1 MFKSVRVKSVFLF
14 VALLGTIGLS
24 AQGTSV
30 SDAELTKFATAY
42 QKLQIQQQVTQ
53 QTMMKAIEE
62 EGIEVKRFSEIQQAS
77 MDPNKEVEATKEEM
91 ELHKKALSKIEK
103 MQPELEKKIN
113 EEITSTGMT
122 MEQFEALAKEI
133 QQDRS
138 LQERLQ
144 AIMVKSQG

>member
-42 QKLQIQQQVTQ
+42 RKLQIQQQVTQ

>member
-30 SDAELTKFATAY
+30 SDAELTRFATAY